1 MTGTGQ
7 TILAIVPARSG
18 SKGFP
23 GKNMAT
29 LGPDKDGKSKPL
41 VRWPYDTLQ
50 DLIDRD
56 RKVGDHIVRWLSTD
70 SQKIVEAWPQIPL
83 GEIKL
88 RPKNL
93 ARDDSAAIDVIKY
106 ELERYEL
113 ERYEDESCGE
123 ADVGAVL
130 WFQPTS
136 PLVNSED
143 ILAMIRALD
152 QDTYPARSDRTG
164 PGDSGLGAIHYGSA
178 RSVIA
183 VTPAVHPLQWGMYR
197 HEDGTVE
204 NPLHELG
211 TGRRQEQPVA
221 YYPIGVF
228 LATVPYIQE
237 HGTAVVPGLTR
248 SVVVPRERAVD
259 IDTEDDLVVAEA
271 YLKKQMR

>member
-1 MTGTGQ
+1 MTQINDGKTDAGK

-23 GKNMAT
+23 GKNLAL
-29 LGPDKDGKSKPL
+29 LGPDKDGNKKPL

-50 DLIDRD
+50 DLIDKD

-70 SQKIVEAWPQIPL
+70 SQKIAALWPQPTW

-93 ARDDSAAIDVIKY
+93 ARDDSTAEDVIKY
-106 ELERYEL
+106 ELKRYE
-113 ERYEDESCGE
+113 EESAGE
-123 ADVGAVL
+123 GDVGLVL

-136 PLVNSED
+136 PLVSSED
-143 ILAMIRALD
+143 ILAMISALEGGWSSRA
-152 QDTYPARSDRTG
+152 
-164 PGDSGLGAIHYGSA
+164 
-178 RSVIA
+178 VIA
-183 VTPAVHPLQWGMYR
+183 VTPAVHPLQWGLYR

-204 NPLHELG
+204 NPLHEVG
-211 TGRRQEQPVA
+211 TGRRQEQPAA

-228 LATVPYIQE
+228 LATVSYIKE
-237 HGTAVVPGLTR
+237 HGTGVVHGLTK

-259 IDTEDDLVVAEA
+259 IDTEDDLVLAEA
-271 YLKKQMR
+271 YLRKQRRGLGDTP